1 MKVHKIAHCR
11 SGDKGDF
18 SLVSVIV
25 YDMKD
30 YQRILKHL
38 TVDKVKKQYGDRVQ
52 GRIVR
57 HEMPKIGACI
67 FEMEHALGGGVVRTL
82 RHDGHGKN
90 VSYAM
95 MEIELAE
102 D

>member
-1 MKVHKIAHCR
+1 MKVHEIAHCR
-11 SGDKGDF
+11 SGDKGDY

-30 YQRILKHL
+30 YDTVKNHL
-38 TVDKVKKQYGDRVQ
+38 TVDLVKQQYGDRVQ
-52 GRIVR
+52 GAITR
-57 HEMPKIGACI
+57 HELPKVGTFI

-90 VSYAM
+90 VSFAM
-95 MEIELAE
+95 GEIELPV
-102 D
+102 

>member
-1 MKVHKIAHCR
+1 MKVHDIAHCR
-11 SGDKGDF
+11 SGDKGDY

-25 YDMKD
+25 YDMKN
-30 YQRILKHL
+30 YEKILKHL

-52 GRIVR
+52 GKIVR
-57 HEMPKIGACI
+57 HEMPKTGICI

-95 MEIELAE
+95 LEIELP
-102 D
+102 DD